1 MTARRRAAVNGVQQV
16 QLFDDA
22 RRGQVIRLAHS
33 GRQAI
38 ILAGATCAKR
48 IHIHHDRLFFSDGV
62 GQRDLTALGKA
73 CRDDVFGNKARHIC
87 AAAVY
92 LGGILA
98 AERTA
103 AVGRKCAVAVHH
115 ELAPGQAGIG
125 IRTALHKLT
134 AGVQDDFR
142 IIGGHTI
149 KGQRE
154 HIFVQQIRQLID
166 VGILFVLNRHH
177 YRGDAHGGITVVFHR
192 DLHLAIRA
200 DVGDNAGHA
209 GDFQQRYKALGGNH
223 RHRQVFGR
231 FVAGV
236 ADHNAL
242 IARAE
247 GVIVLSLSQFG
258 FHRARNVG
266 ALVVDVAV
274 DLVVFRVIADIP
286 QGVADD
292 VEHVGLGRG
301 RDFARHNN
309 VTVGCHD
316 LTGHAAGGIIL
327 QTGVQHAVG
336 NNVAQLVGMPAH
348 DGFCGVKTG
357 MLVFFHGFGVCK
369 NVVH

>member
-16 QLFDDA
+16 QLLDDA

-48 IHIHHDRLFFSDGV
+48 IHIHHDRLFLPDGV

-73 CRDDVFGNKARHIC
+73 CRDDIFGNKPRHIC

-92 LGGILA
+92 LGSILA

-125 IRTALHKLT
+125 IRTALHKLA

-142 IIGGHTI
+142 VVGGHTV

-166 VGILFVLNRHH
+166 VGVLLVLDRNDHC
-177 YRGDAHGGITVVFHR
+177 GDAHRRVAVVFHR
-192 DLHLAIRA
+192 DLHLAVRA

-209 GDFQQRYKALGGNH
+209 GDFQQRYKTLRRHH
-223 RHRQVFGR
+223 RHGQIFGR

-242 IARAE
+242 IARTE
-247 GVIVLSLSQFG
+247 GVLVLSLSQF
-258 FHRARNVG
+258 RLDSARDVG
-266 ALVVDVAV
+266 TLVVDVAV
-274 DLVVFRVIADIP
+274 DLVRLRVIADIP

-292 VEHVGLGRG
+292 VEHVRFSVG

-309 VTVGCHD
+309 VTVCCHY
-316 LTGHAAGGIIL
+316 LTGHAAGGIML

-336 NNVAQLVGMPAH
+336 NKVAQLVGMPAH
-348 DGFCGVKTG
+348 DGFGGVKTG
-357 MLVFFHGFGVCK
+357 MLVFLHGFGVCK

>member
-16 QLFDDA
+16 QLLDDA

-33 GRQAI
+33 GRKAI
-38 ILAGATCAKR
+38 ILAGTTCAKR
-48 IHIHHDRLFFSDGV
+48 IHIHHDRLFLPDGV

-73 CRDDVFGNKARHIC
+73 CRDDIFGNIPRHIC

-103 AVGRKCAVAVHH
+103 AVGCKGAVAVHH

-125 IRTALHKLT
+125 IRAALHKLT

-142 IIGGHTI
+142 VIGGHTV

-154 HIFVQQIRQLID
+154 HILVQQICQLID
-166 VGILFVLNRHH
+166 VGVLLVLDRNDHC
-177 YRGDAHGGITVVFHR
+177 GDAHRRVAVVFHR

-209 GDFQQRYKALGGNH
+209 GDFQQRYKALRRHH
-223 RHRQVFGR
+223 RHGQIFGR

-247 GVIVLSLSQFG
+247 GILVLSVSQFG
-258 FHRARNVG
+258 LHGPGNVG
-266 ALVVDVAV
+266 TLVMDVAV
-274 DLVVFRVIADIP
+274 DLIALRVIADIA

-292 VEHVGLGRG
+292 VEHIRLSAG
-301 RDFARHNN
+301 RDFARHND

-316 LTGHAAGGIIL
+316 LTGHAAGG
-327 QTGVQHAVG
+327 V
-336 NNVAQLVGMPAH
+336 M
-348 DGFCGVKTG
+348 F
-357 MLVFFHGFGVCK
+357 
-369 NVVH
+369 

>member
-1 MTARRRAAVNGVQQV
+1 MGCNHV
-16 QLFDDA
+16 
-22 RRGQVIRLAHS
+22 
-33 GRQAI
+33 
-38 ILAGATCAKR
+38 
-48 IHIHHDRLFFSDGV
+48 
-62 GQRDLTALGKA
+62 LGN
-73 CRDDVFGNKARHIC
+73 VPRHVC
-87 AAAVY
+87 AAAVH

-103 AVGRKCAVAVHH
+103 AVGCKCAVAVHH

-142 IIGGHTI
+142 IIGGHTV

-154 HIFVQQIRQLID
+154 HILVQQIRQLID
-166 VGILFVLNRHH
+166 VGVLLVLDRNDH
-177 YRGDAHGGITVVFHR
+177 RGDAHRRVTVVFHR
-192 DLHLAIRA
+192 DLHLAVRA

-209 GDFQQRYKALGGNH
+209 GDFQQRYKALRRHH

-242 IARAE
+242 ITSTE
-247 GVIVLSLSQFG
+247 GVLVLPLSQFG

-274 DLVVFRVIADIP
+274 DLIIFRVIADIA

-292 VEHVGLGRG
+292 VEHVGFGRG
-301 RDFARHNN
+301 RDFSRHNDVPACRHN
-309 VTVGCHD
+309 
-316 LTGHAAGGIIL
+316 LTGHTAGG
-327 QTGVQHAVG
+327 V
-336 NNVAQLVGMPAH
+336 M
-348 DGFCGVKTG
+348 F
-357 MLVFFHGFGVCK
+357 
-369 NVVH
+369 